1 MSVIR
6 KAGNCVMWSDVMEV
20 SNIII
25 NRGGDLKF
33 GWDGDGDKRSGGR
46 CC

>member
-20 SNIII
+20 SN
-25 NRGGDLKF
+25 NKQGD
-33 GWDGDGDKRSGGR
+33 DVNDVVEAHATEYIEPERY
-46 CC
+46 